1 SLLSGFGSVLPSRVP
16 HQPTFVNTLMEASMS
31 IFAITQTQISHAV
44 PNNTM
49 PRMIRI
55 IGIVARKQSDRELA
69 NGYTRPWALRRF
81 GFLLSCNPLL
91 WVCVAAARRRHFLRG
106 FALTYGT
113 VLRTRKSWGI
123 M

>member
-1 SLLSGFGSVLPSRVP
+1 
-16 HQPTFVNTLMEASMS
+16 MEASMS

-81 GFLLSCNPLL
+81 DFLLSCNPLL
-91 WVCVAAARRRHFLRG
+91 WVCVAAAAALSSRLCSNLRHRITDAQILGHNVTFWG
-106 FALTYGT
+106 HSPH
-113 VLRTRKSWGI
+113 RTR
-123 M
+123 

>member
-1 SLLSGFGSVLPSRVP
+1 GPPQR
-16 HQPTFVNTLMEASMS
+16 TFVNTLIEDSMS

-81 GFLLSCNPLL
+81 DFLLSCNPLL
-91 WVCVAAARRRHFLRG
+91 WVCVAAAALSSRLCSNLRQ
-106 FALTYGT
+106 
-113 VLRTRKSWGI
+113 RTMYAKILESNW
-123 M
+123 